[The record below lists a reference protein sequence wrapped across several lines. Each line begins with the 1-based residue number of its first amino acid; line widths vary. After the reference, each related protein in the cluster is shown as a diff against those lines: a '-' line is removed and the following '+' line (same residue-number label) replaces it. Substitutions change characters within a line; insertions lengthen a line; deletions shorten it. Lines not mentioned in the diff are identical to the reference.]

1 MPAVTLSVKKVRCRI
16 ILEQALLE
24 RKQMLIKYSNVYQTK
39 DIKPDIGVNKY
50 GLYPVLYGSYATF
63 AEADKA
69 KKIQKRTIQKLGFW

>member
-1 MPAVTLSVKKVRCRI
+1 MPAVTFCKESVKISYHCS
-16 ILEQALLE
+16 ALE

-39 DIKPDIGVNKY
+39 DKTRRIGVNKY

-69 KKIQKRTIQKLGFW
+69 KKEIQKRTIQKLGF